1 MEEGHLCVEERMV
14 ATPVLAPSL
23 PGWDDEDVVPEK
35 LITSLY
41 SAGEDNALSLSAN
54 LTPNQRA
61 LIAAYCY
68 RRSHLHRLGLVIAGT
83 CDQATLTRIMG
94 ASLGSMVFVQSRE
107 RDLGSAVV
115 SGSRA
120 KVTLARSPGLAP
132 KVVAVNANQPDDGDT
147 DAADVTDGSGG
158 TLENGSAGI

>member
-1 MEEGHLCVEERMV
+1 MV

-41 SAGEDNALSLSAN
+41 SAGEDNALRLSAN

-83 CDQATLTRIMG
+83 CDQATLTRVMG

-107 RDLGSAVV
+107 RDLGSAGA

-120 KVTLARSPGLAP
+120 KVTLARLPGHTP
-132 KVVAVNANQPDDGDT
+132 PVVAANTNQPDDDDT
-147 DAADVTDGSGG
+147 DAVDVTDSSGG
-158 TLENGSAGI
+158 TADTGSAEI

>member
-1 MEEGHLCVEERMV
+1 MV

-35 LITSLY
+35 LITALY
-41 SAGEDNALSLSAN
+41 SAGIDHALRLSAN
-54 LTPNQRA
+54 LSPNQRG

-107 RDLGSAVV
+107 RDLGSVGTTGA
-115 SGSRA
+115 RA
-120 KVTLARSPGLAP
+120 KVTLARLPGLAP
-132 KVVAVNANQPDDGDT
+132 PVVALDDIDPDEAEAT
-147 DAADVTDGSGG
+147 DVADSSERTSD
-158 TLENGSAGI
+158 NGPPEV

>member
-1 MEEGHLCVEERMV
+1 MV

-41 SAGEDNALSLSAN
+41 SAGEDNALRLSAN

-83 CDQATLTRIMG
+83 CDQATLTRVMG

-107 RDLGSAVV
+107 RHLGNAGA

-120 KVTLARSPGLAP
+120 KVTLARSPGHASP
-132 KVVAVNANQPDDGDT
+132 VVAVNTNQPDDDDT
-147 DAADVTDGSGG
+147 DAVDVTDSSGG
-158 TLENGSAGI
+158 TADTGPAEI